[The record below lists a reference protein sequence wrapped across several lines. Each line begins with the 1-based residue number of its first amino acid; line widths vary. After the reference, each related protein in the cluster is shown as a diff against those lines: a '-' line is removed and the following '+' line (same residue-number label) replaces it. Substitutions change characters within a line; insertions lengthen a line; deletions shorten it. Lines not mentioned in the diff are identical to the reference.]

1 VAVVLIGF
9 LTAPFRDVAFKDVVK
24 FAAEN
29 GFGGME
35 VVAGVGHGHIDAE
48 QVLKD
53 KGRSV
58 KRLLKGTG
66 VQITSLARYGNPLD
80 PDPQKRE
87 AFVNE
92 LKMVIDAAEVFEVP
106 VVCTLAGFPLPG
118 KTKMQTIEQDAPSVF
133 APLCEYAEKRGIKIA
148 LENWFAT
155 NLQGLHHFERMF
167 EVVPNENFGLN
178 FDPSHLVHQD
188 IDYIAAVE
196 RFASRIFHTHAKDT
210 QIYEHKRRWIGNYE
224 SGWWR
229 YVIPGYGVIDWGRYI
244 GTLRR
249 VGYDG
254 VLSIEHEDAA
264 FPRELGF
271 IKGKEYLSQFV

>member
-1 VAVVLIGF
+1 MLIGF

-35 VVAGVGHGHIDAE
+35 VVAGFRHGHIDAE

-58 KRLLKGTG
+58 KRILKGTG
-66 VQITSLARYGNPLD
+66 IQITSLARYGNPLD
-80 PDPQKRE
+80 PDQQKRE
-87 AFVNE
+87 AFLNE
-92 LKMVIDAAEVFEVP
+92 LKMVVDAADVLEVP

-133 APLCEYAEKRGIKIA
+133 VLLCEYAEKRGIKIA
-148 LENWFAT
+148 LENWFET
-155 NLQGLHHFERMF
+155 NLQGLHHFERLF

-224 SGWWR
+224 RGWWR

-271 IKGKEYLSQFV
+271 VKGKEYLSQFV

>member
-1 VAVVLIGF
+1 MFIGF
-9 LTAPFRDVAFKDVVK
+9 LTAPFRDKAFKDVVR
-24 FAAEN
+24 FAADN
-29 GFGGME
+29 GFGGLE
-35 VVAGVGHGHIDAE
+35 VVTGVGSGHIDAA
-48 QVLKD
+48 QVIKD

-66 VQITSLARYGNPLD
+66 LTITSLARYVNLLD

-87 AFVNE
+87 GLVNE
-92 LKMVIDAAEVFEVP
+92 LRTVIDAAEVLEVG
-106 VVCTLAGFPLPG
+106 VVCTMGGFPMPG
-118 KTKMQTIEQDAPSVF
+118 KSKMQTIEQEAPQVF
-133 APLCEYAEKRGIKIA
+133 TPLCEYAAKRGVKIA

-167 EVVPNENFGLN
+167 ELVPHDNFGLN

-188 IDYIAAVE
+188 IDYLAAVE
-196 RFASRIFHTHAKDT
+196 RFGHRIFHVHAKDT
-210 QIYEHKRRWIGNYE
+210 EIYEHKRRWVGNYE

-229 YVIPGYGVIDWGRYI
+229 YVIPGYGVIDWGRFI
-244 GTLRR
+244 GALRR

-264 FPRELGF
+264 FPWELGF
-271 IKGKEYLSQFV
+271 VKGKEYLSRLV